1 MAGAGIILG
10 GLIASVASKE
20 EKEEV
25 KKVSFAPT
33 SDERQTEQ
41 TPKMKSRRS
50 IVNLLEMAEQN
61 PNSTIGKKIR
71 SKVNLLDAEG
81 LKDKLGMAL
90 KEKLHS

>member
-1 MAGAGIILG
+1 M
-10 GLIASVASKE
+10 
-20 EKEEV
+20 
-25 KKVSFAPT
+25 KK
-33 SDERQTEQ
+33 
-41 TPKMKSRRS
+41 KRS
-50 IVNLLEMAEQN
+50 IVNMLEMAEQN